1 MWSFQ
6 TLVPPGCLHVTNPS
20 FLPCTANPRS
30 LSLISKAR
38 VLVPNICLHQHIV
51 VMCQGDDTDHLLRTV
66 YHFNCFTS
74 LAILIQYSKIPP
86 LSQLISSLVAVL
98 PRVQKTF
105 PLSSSLQGCR
115 SHPTSFLLFSPFF
128 FFHLFY
134 PFLWSSSCSI
144 ILLGS
149 FFIIQK
155 IFCVNG
161 STYRWIFNV
170 FVGVGKLMSYSSV
183 TIFSPLHWPFKNFNI
198 NLIS

>member
-1 MWSFQ
+1 MSYSLRALSGNEAIVGDLIPSLQHPLTMMAHLQSQPVFLSLHPQMWSFQ

-134 PFLWSSSCSI
+134 PFL
-144 ILLGS
+144 
-149 FFIIQK
+149 
-155 IFCVNG
+155 
-161 STYRWIFNV
+161 
-170 FVGVGKLMSYSSV
+170 
-183 TIFSPLHWPFKNFNI
+183 
-198 NLIS
+198 